1 MRTVIIV
8 LLMLSV
14 QGGILSCQ
22 ANTKVSTD
30 YRFSLN
36 RLDVSA
42 SVPLGTVLAVVSVPC
57 GTVNELSGRIRRELW
72 SSGHHV
78 QGMTTMVKTNV
89 KGIGARIVVDTQ
101 PLGGDDL
108 GSQFPWSLGG
118 GTYALVRDVIR
129 IELVKTGSVLS
140 GELTQVMPDVQ
151 FRRYALVAGKARL
164 VYARSLRYA
173 GDAVKV
179 VSIRNEKTA
188 LSQCDRQ
195 WCDEPPR
202 MVAEGEPLPV

>member
-8 LLMLSV
+8 LLMLLV

-22 ANTKVSTD
+22 ANATVSID

-57 GTVNELSGRIRRELW
+57 GTVNALSGRIRRELW

-108 GSQFPWSLGG
+108 DSPFPWSLGG
-118 GTYALVRDVIR
+118 GTFARVRDVIR

-140 GELTQVMPDVQ
+140 GELTQVMSEVQ

-179 VSIRNEKTA
+179 VSGRNEQTV
-188 LSQCDRQ
+188 LYHDDRQ
-195 WCDEPPR
+195 WCGEPPR
-202 MVAEGEPLPV
+202 LVVGSEALPV